1 MQDQQSDIFGYVPPA
16 PAVEEI
22 PPSRT
27 SKSKVREI
35 DPTDVLKAL
44 TDEIDPQLLAQII
57 EKAES
62 IRRTKELA
70 MLRVQLKERID
81 ALDDESI
88 EKIQR
93 FIDSGFTVTASSHV
107 ARRAPSK
114 SSRGFEID
122 LEPRHLDSDAV
133 LAHLPTGESNS
144 IQLGEFM
151 DALEIDRNNKS
162 YIQKF
167 KRQLLGQLLET
178 NLILKSGE
186 GRNTRY
192 YRPA

>member
-1 MQDQQSDIFGYVPPA
+1 MQDHQSDIFGYVPPA
-16 PAVEEI
+16 PPVEET
-22 PPSRT
+22 PASRP
-27 SKSKVREI
+27 SKSKGREL
-35 DPTDVLKAL
+35 DPADLLKAL

-70 MLRVQLKERID
+70 MLRDQLKERID

-93 FIDSGFTVTASSHV
+93 FIDSGFALITSAHT
-107 ARRAPSK
+107 ARRTPSK
-114 SSRGFEID
+114 SPRGFEID
-122 LEPRHLDSDAV
+122 LEPRHLDSSAV
-133 LAHLPTGESNS
+133 LAHLPVGESNS

-151 DALEIDRNNKS
+151 DVLEIDRNNKS

-178 NLILKSGE
+178 GLILKSGE

-192 YRPA
+192 FKSA